1 MAKRKILDP
10 PQLPDH
16 PKIVHGMADMKA
28 MDKAYAQLFNSR
40 GGQLVLKDLSRQFYD
55 TPMTDNTTLERM
67 VGRRDVIYHINQR
80 LTRNGSP
87 TTK

>member
-1 MAKRKILDP
+1 MAERKIKNP
-10 PQLPDH
+10 PKPADS
-16 PKIVHGMADMKA
+16 PKIIHGMADMKA

-40 GGQLVLKDLSRQFYD
+40 GGQLVLKDLRRQFYD
-55 TPMTDNTTLERM
+55 TPMTDNATLERM
-67 VGRRDVIYHINQR
+67 VGRRDVIFHINQR